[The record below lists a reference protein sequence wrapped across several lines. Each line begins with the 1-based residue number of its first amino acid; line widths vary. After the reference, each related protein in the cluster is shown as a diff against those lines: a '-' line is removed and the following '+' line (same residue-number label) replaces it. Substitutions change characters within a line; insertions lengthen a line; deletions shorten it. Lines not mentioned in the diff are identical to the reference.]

1 MLKDT
6 FIVLP
11 EPIKS
16 LMLFNPL
23 WKTFQFE
30 TALYLKETRI
40 EIEPYH
46 CYLILTIFCIFN

>member
-30 TALYLKETRI
+30 AALYLNETRI
-40 EIEPYH
+40 EIESYH
-46 CYLILTIFCIFN
+46 YYLILTIFCIFN